1 MTTMGATGPGRRL
14 SLRVPLRDAARA
26 AWRASAAH
34 LRGSGAAVP
43 GRGSGQAERPGE
55 RPGQGERRAPGPG
68 GTAGSVPPATEAAA
82 GVLPEPSEKLQLR
95 ALQAMCRQ
103 VFGFRLA
110 MIVLAAPA
118 ALLNAAPGL
127 GVRLVGGAV
136 VVTFMVSYVL
146 FRDWERFGPL
156 LLRHPTLLAADTLV
170 ASLLLVSAGPDTT
183 LAYVSVCTPLL
194 AGLVYS
200 WRGAACFASL
210 QSLIL
215 LLVHTTLK
223 PDGRPGVAESLLL
236 PGLCV
241 IAGAMGSTLR
251 GLMLRFGAATQ
262 ALTAV
267 QARLAA
273 TEAVHAERARLA
285 REMHDSVAKTLY
297 GVALAADGLA
307 TTASAEA
314 PDPARVRQQADLVSR
329 SARRAAAESRAL
341 LEDLRREEDPARPVD
356 VWTELTA
363 RADDFSARTGLPAV
377 CRRTGD
383 AHLPPVAPAPARHL
397 LAIASEAL
405 ENVSRHARA
414 TCVELTAGVHG
425 DQLRLTVHDDGD
437 GLPPDTTLERLRHGG
452 HFGLLGMV
460 ERAASAGARI
470 RVGRG
475 EHERGTEVR
484 VDLPLRAAAP
494 GAPSGPTGPTVLSR
508 SADSREENPDAAT
521 P

>member
-1 MTTMGATGPGRRL
+1 MTTMGAAGPGRRL
-14 SLRVPLRDAARA
+14 SLRAPLREAAKG
-26 AWRASAAH
+26 AWRASVAH
-34 LRGSGAAVP
+34 LRGQRAAVP
-43 GRGSGQAERPGE
+43 GRGR
-55 RPGQGERRAPGPG
+55 GQGPEATQ
-68 GTAGSVPPATEAAA
+68 TAAD
-82 GVLPEPSEKLQLR
+82 VLPEPSEKLQVR

-170 ASLLLVSAGPDTT
+170 GSLLLVSAGPDTT

-223 PDGRPGVAESLLL
+223 PDRQTGVAESLLL

-241 IAGAMGSTLR
+241 VAGAMGSTLR
-251 GLMLRFGAATQ
+251 NLMLRFGAATQ

-307 TTASAEA
+307 TTASADV

-329 SARRAAAESRAL
+329 SARRAAAESREL
-341 LEDLRREEDPARPVD
+341 LEDLRREGETGRPVD

-363 RADDFSARTGLPAV
+363 RADDFSARTGVPMV
-377 CRRTGD
+377 CRSTGD
-383 AHLPPVAPAPARHL
+383 ARLPPVAPGPARHL
-397 LAIASEAL
+397 LAIATEAL

-414 TCVELTAGVHG
+414 TRVELTAGVHG

-437 GLPPDTTLERLRHGG
+437 GLPPDTTLERLRHRG

-484 VDLPLRAAAP
+484 VDLPLRVAVP
-494 GAPSGPTGPTVLSR
+494 GAPSAESVPSR
-508 SADSREENPDAAT
+508 SADSREETPDAAT